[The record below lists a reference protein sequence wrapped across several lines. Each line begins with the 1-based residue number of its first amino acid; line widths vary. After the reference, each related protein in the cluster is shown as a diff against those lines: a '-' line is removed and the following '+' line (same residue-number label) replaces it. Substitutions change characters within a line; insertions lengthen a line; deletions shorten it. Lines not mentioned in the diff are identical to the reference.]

1 MPMFLYFP
9 SRTKSLVPLT
19 SPVLPH
25 ILSLPALHP
34 SAFCS
39 RESHAPA
46 PHLTERLRSCS
57 LDQALDRACCIHA
70 VGQYWV
76 PQEVS
81 SSSVRA
87 WEVPNEDGQD
97 FLNDFPYAYTFCPS
111 CILGT

>member
-1 MPMFLYFP
+1 MRQKPGLQGRHWCLRFFISPAGPRALFP
-9 SRTKSLVPLT
+9 WP
-19 SPVLPH
+19 PVLPH
-25 ILSLPALHP
+25 ILS
-34 SAFCS
+34 
-39 RESHAPA
+39 
-46 PHLTERLRSCS
+46 
-57 LDQALDRACCIHA
+57 RACCIHA